1 MKISPLFISMNTST
15 RSHDAYNTIV
25 VSPFKLENEFVY
37 QQWRRRKLRDYPQ
50 EASQLIVAINDPC
63 HLSTKELDAILKLC
77 RKSNMVIYS
86 SEQCSDS
93 KELVRKLGSQFGLH
107 TLDQNLYADDD
118 GISTLHVAPK
128 GRRHEYIPYS
138 NKPINWH
145 TDGYY
150 NPPEQKIQSMVLHC
164 VSPASQGGENALL
177 DHEIVYMLMREENPE
192 YITAFTQPDAMT
204 IPANIENGREIRPE
218 QSGPVF
224 SVNSQTG
231 DLHMRYTARTRS
243 IQWKQD
249 AITLAAVQFLEDLL
263 NSDTPYIFRYKLEP
277 GQGVFCN
284 NVLHNRSG
292 FENDSKIGKE
302 RMIFRARYYERIAGT
317 SLAETSFINQ

>member
-1 MKISPLFISMNTST
+1 MAKT
-15 RSHDAYNTIV
+15 
-25 VSPFKLENEFVY
+25 
-37 QQWRRRKLRDYPQ
+37 Q
-50 EASQLIVAINDPC
+50 ER
-63 HLSTKELDAILKLC
+63 DAIIRLCLKT
-77 RKSNMVIYS
+77 NMVIYS
-86 SEQCSDS
+86 SEQCSDN
-93 KELVRKLGSQFGLH
+93 KEMVRELGSQFGLL

-118 GISTLHVAPK
+118 GISALHVVPK
-128 GRRHEYIPYS
+128 GRRNEYIPYS

-150 NPPEQKIQSMVLHC
+150 NPPAQKIQSMVLHC
-164 VSPASQGGENALL
+164 VSPAPRGGENALL
-177 DHEIVYMLMREENPE
+177 DHEIVYMLMREENRE
-192 YITAFTQPDAMT
+192 YIKALMQPDAMT

-224 SVNSQTG
+224 SVDPQTG

-249 AITLAAVQFLEDLL
+249 TITLAAVRFLEDLL
-263 NSDTPYIFRYKLEP
+263 SSDTPYIFRHKLAP

-284 NVLHNRSG
+284 NVLHNRLG
-292 FENDSKIGKE
+292 FENDPTTGQE

-317 SLAETSFINQ
+317 SLLDYVSGK